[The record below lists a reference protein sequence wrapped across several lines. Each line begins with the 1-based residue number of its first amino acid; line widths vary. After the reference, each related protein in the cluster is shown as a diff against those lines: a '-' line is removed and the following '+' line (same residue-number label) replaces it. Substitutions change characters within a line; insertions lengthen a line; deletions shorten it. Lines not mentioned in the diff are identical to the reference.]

1 MVAALQAQISSIFG
15 IWDHARATFT
25 TFDVL
30 QLQSARS
37 LESRTGPIR
46 CAKSHRAILLA
57 IWSMVAV
64 PQAQISPIF
73 GIWDHA
79 TAIFTTFDVLQLQSG
94 TPLEWCPRPIQYAGS
109 PRDIHFLIRSLAVA
123 LEAQTLPIFAFL
135 KSGRPRR
142 CVNMVLRVYINFYY
156 MVGAQPTR
164 TANQHGQP
172 GPPARMASS

>member
-1 MVAALQAQISSIFG
+1 MVAVLPAQICPIFG
-15 IWDHARATFT
+15 IWDRVTATFT

-30 QLQSARS
+30 QLQSARP
-37 LESRTGPIR
+37 LESRTRPIW
-46 CAKSHRAILLA
+46 CAESHRSILLA
-57 IWSMVAV
+57 IRSMVAV

-73 GIWDHA
+73 ANWDHA
-79 TAIFTTFDVLQLQSG
+79 TAIFTTFDVLQLQSA
-94 TPLEWCPRPIQYAGS
+94 TPLEWCPRLIQYAES
-109 PRDIHFLIRSLAVA
+109 PGDIHFVILSLAVA